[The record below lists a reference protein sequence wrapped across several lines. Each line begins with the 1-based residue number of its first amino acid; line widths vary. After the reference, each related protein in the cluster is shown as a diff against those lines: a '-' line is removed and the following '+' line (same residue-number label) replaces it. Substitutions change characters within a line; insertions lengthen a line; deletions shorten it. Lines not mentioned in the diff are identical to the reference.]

1 MLGMNEHDIDYS
13 VALSWTFDST
23 PREPRNPLRTGAS
36 VNSPEDQPEP
46 ARKASARDKAN
57 PSETDLRWQRIVAGI
72 LDVIARFPDA
82 YEAVRI
88 FYGGPLPE
96 PAG

>member
-1 MLGMNEHDIDYS
+1 MLGMNESAIDYS

-23 PREPRNPLRTGAS
+23 PRQPRNSPPAAS
-36 VNSPEDQPEP
+36 SAAPS
-46 ARKASARDKAN
+46 AAAASAQQDRASRTAH
-57 PSETDLRWQRIVAGI
+57 PSPSDLRWQTIVVGI

-82 YEAVRI
+82 YEAVRA

-96 PAG
+96 PAS